1 MSKRN
6 IFLRIGVLML
16 IATLATSG
24 VFVGSGTYAKYIAS
38 AQYEATGR
46 VAKFDVRINGTTFS
60 KADIGTPYAVTNATG
75 FLGTLYQ
82 ENCTTPHPGGA
93 STATINAIDGSLIAP
108 GTGGKMSFEF
118 TNYSEVSVRF
128 WLDTATAV
136 TFANGLAS
144 TADIQFASGNSSG
157 PTGSWGTLASAL
169 SDGDTGTNFVDL
181 APMTTTGSAT
191 TSKAVYWRWQ
201 FDCGR
206 DAEDTALG
214 VATTPGTMSLNV
226 RIKAKQLD

>member
-93 STATINAIDGSLIAP
+93 VTI
-108 GTGGKMSFEF
+108 
-118 TNYSEVSVRF
+118 
-128 WLDTATAV
+128 ATA
-136 TFANGLAS
+136 ARPGAS
-144 TADIQFASGNSSG
+144 RPPRRRAAPRVAARLGPHMPCGPLPRADGASPPMGQWRFSCDSHGCSHELPRVFSRLLRVPDWLSRRRWGQDASSG
-157 PTGSWGTLASAL
+157 AR
-169 SDGDTGTNFVDL
+169 V
-181 APMTTTGSAT
+181 
-191 TSKAVYWRWQ
+191 
-201 FDCGR
+201 
-206 DAEDTALG
+206 
-214 VATTPGTMSLNV
+214 
-226 RIKAKQLD
+226 